1 MQIKAL
7 EEELGVPVFDRIGR
21 RVRLTDS
28 GRQALR
34 SARIMLAES
43 ERLLRSVLTEENAL
57 VRVGVYE
64 SLCGGFLPGVIR
76 RFEQEQP
83 GAVLSVVTAPRAE
96 LERKLRES
104 KLDLNDYLDQLHQMK
119 KMGSVQD
126 MLGMIPGIKASQ
138 LKDVK
143 VDDRQFLRMEAI
155 ITSMTPKE
163 RENPELINFSRKKRI
178 AAGCGQKV
186 EDVNRLLKQ
195 FDMIQQ
201 MSKQMAKGGMP
212 NFGPGGMP
220 KMKRTKTRR
229 GGGNGKFK
237 LPF

>member
-1 MQIKAL
+1 M
-7 EEELGVPVFDRIGR
+7 
-21 RVRLTDS
+21 
-28 GRQALR
+28 
-34 SARIMLAES
+34 
-43 ERLLRSVLTEENAL
+43 
-57 VRVGVYE
+57 
-64 SLCGGFLPGVIR
+64 
-76 RFEQEQP
+76 
-83 GAVLSVVTAPRAE
+83 
-96 LERKLRES
+96 
-104 KLDLNDYLDQLHQMK
+104 
-119 KMGSVQD
+119 
-126 MLGMIPGIKASQ
+126 
-138 LKDVK
+138 KDVK
-143 VDDRQFLRMEAI
+143 VDDGQFLRMEAI

-212 NFGPGGMP
+212 SFGPGGIP